1 MQVGVQGR
9 SRPPLQ
15 ILTDLSLAMQIIVT
29 KKVDAGGEGK
39 LAKERILYR
48 CFDDI
53 SDSKQMYK
61 WQNFHV

>member
-1 MQVGVQGR
+1 MQVNIKGR
-9 SRPPLQ
+9 SWPPLQ
-15 ILTDLSLAMQIIVT
+15 ILTDLSPVMQIFVN

>member
-1 MQVGVQGR
+1 MQVNIQGK
-9 SRPPLQ
+9 SRLAFQ
-15 ILTDLSLAMQIIVT
+15 ILTDLSPVMQIIVT